1 MAAYEALNN
10 QQLYKALGSVNK
22 RINNLESRYG
32 GVIGPR
38 AKDLSGGKLASGF
51 YNRKQK
57 LLTEKQGIRDE
68 MNSRRDAGTWDI

>member
-10 QQLYKALGSVNK
+10 QQLYKAFGSVHR

-32 GVIGPR
+32 GVIGP
-38 AKDLSGGKLASGF
+38 KGGDLGEQLASGF

-57 LLTEKQGIRDE
+57 LLAEKQGIRKE
-68 MNSRRDAGTWDI
+68 INSRMDAGTWDI

>member
-32 GVIGPR
+32 GVIHSESPPTWR
-38 AKDLSGGKLASGF
+38 AK
-51 YNRKQK
+51 KQK
-57 LLTEKQGIRDE
+57 LITEKQGIRDAVR
-68 MNSRRDAGTWDI
+68 SRMDAGSWDI